1 MYSMSCENNNPHSD
15 TSMRVT
21 ITNPKIISFYNEH
34 KHLNFE
40 QTQLDLIQFIN
51 SFNNKAN
58 TTSSDYISSNSQVK
72 PSKSSDYIHKDAANT
87 PTLPEKS
94 GNTTKLNTESQNLE
108 FILNNLNPTSSVI
121 NNTDNTICCDYIIKN
136 NNNTTVLI
144 ENKTIE
150 ENISH
155 IVLDLF
161 NQNCQ
166 TLNANGILM
175 SQYTGI
181 VGKDDFEIDITAQ
194 SNVIVY
200 MHKVNYNENS
210 IRLALNIINKTHE
223 ALLSVKD
230 SVSHI
235 VSEDTLKHIKTEY
248 QQFVNDKSEIQASI
262 KHINKKVENVKF
274 NNLSDYL
281 SGHFTQVD
289 KPKLYKCTLCTIYTS
304 NTLKGM
310 AAHKRGCKKKFPE
323 PIT

>member
-1 MYSMSCENNNPHSD
+1 MH
-15 TSMRVT
+15 VT

-51 SFNNKAN
+51 AINIKAN
-58 TTSSDYISSNSQVK
+58 TTSSDNISSASQVK
-72 PSKSSDYIHKDAANT
+72 PSKSSIYLQKDANT
-87 PTLPEKS
+87 PSSHITSCDTP
-94 GNTTKLNTESQNLE
+94 KLNMDSQNLE
-108 FILNNLNPTSSVI
+108 FILNKLNPTSTII
-121 NNTDNTICCDYIIKN
+121 NNTDTTICCDYIIKN

-150 ENISH
+150 ENINH
-155 IVLDLF
+155 IVVDLF

-166 TLNANGILM
+166 SLNANGILM

-230 SVSHI
+230 NISHI
-235 VSEDTLKHIKTEY
+235 VSDDTLKNIKTEY

-281 SGHFTQVD
+281 SDHFTQVD
-289 KPKLYKCTLCTIYTS
+289 KPKLYKCTLCDIYTS

-323 PIT
+323 QTI

>member
-1 MYSMSCENNNPHSD
+1 MSCECNNPHSY
-15 TSMRVT
+15 TEMHVT
-21 ITNPKIISFYNEH
+21 ITNPKIISFYNEN

-51 SFNNKAN
+51 SINDKAN
-58 TTSSDYISSNSQVK
+58 ITSSVNISSNSQVNQ
-72 PSKSSDYIHKDAANT
+72 SKSSAKNQKDANPPSSHIKSSDT
-87 PTLPEKS
+87 P
-94 GNTTKLNTESQNLE
+94 KLNIESKNLE
-108 FILNNLNPTSSVI
+108 FILNKLNPTSTVV
-121 NNTDNTICCDYIIKN
+121 NNTDTTICCDYIIKN

-144 ENKTIE
+144 ENKTMD

-155 IVLDLF
+155 IVVDLF

-210 IRLALNIINKTHE
+210 IRLALNIINKTYE

-230 SVSHI
+230 NVSHI

-281 SGHFTQVD
+281 SDHFTQVD
-289 KPKLYKCTLCTIYTS
+289 KPKLYKCTLCDIYTS

-323 PIT
+323 YTI

>member
-1 MYSMSCENNNPHSD
+1 MF
-15 TSMRVT
+15 VT
-21 ITNPKIISFYNEH
+21 ITNPTIISFYNEH

-51 SFNNKAN
+51 SISVKAN
-58 TTSSDYISSNSQVK
+58 TKITSTDNISYASQGTT
-72 PSKSSDYIHKDAANT
+72 SKSSDYTQKDIANT
-87 PTLPEKS
+87 PYSLVNNI
-94 GNTTKLNTESQNLE
+94 NTTKLNVESQNLE
-108 FILNNLNPTSSVI
+108 FILNKLNPTSTII
-121 NNTDNTICCDYIIKN
+121 NNTDITISCDYIIKN

-144 ENKTIE
+144 ENKTTE

-155 IVLDLF
+155 IVVDLF

-210 IRLALNIINKTHE
+210 IKLALNIINKTHE
-223 ALLSVKD
+223 ALMSVKD
-230 SVSHI
+230 NVSHI
-235 VSEDTLKHIKTEY
+235 VSDDTLKHIKTEY

-281 SGHFTQVD
+281 SDHFTQVD
-289 KPKLYKCTLCTIYTS
+289 KPKLYKCALCDIYTS

-323 PIT
+323 LIT

>member
-1 MYSMSCENNNPHSD
+1 MSCLYNNTHSD
-15 TSMRVT
+15 TSMHVT
-21 ITNPKIISFYNEH
+21 ITNPTIISFYNEN
-34 KHLNFE
+34 KHLSFE

-51 SFNNKAN
+51 SFNVKAKSKI
-58 TTSSDYISSNSQVK
+58 TSSDNISSASQGK
-72 PSKSSDYIHKDAANT
+72 TSKSYDHNQQDIANAPSLHEKSCNT
-87 PTLPEKS
+87 P
-94 GNTTKLNTESQNLE
+94 KLNIESQNME
-108 FILNNLNPTSSVI
+108 FILNKLNPTSTVL

-155 IVLDLF
+155 IVVDLF

-200 MHKVNYNENS
+200 MHSVNYNENS

-223 ALLSVKD
+223 ALMSVKD

-262 KHINKKVENVKF
+262 KYINKKVENVKF

-281 SGHFTQVD
+281 SDHFTQVD
-289 KPKLYKCTLCTIYTS
+289 KPKLYKCTLCEIYTS

-323 PIT
+323 PAT

>member
-1 MYSMSCENNNPHSD
+1 MH
-15 TSMRVT
+15 VT

-34 KHLNFE
+34 KHLDFE

-51 SFNNKAN
+51 AINIKAN
-58 TTSSDYISSNSQVK
+58 TTSSDNISSTSQVK
-72 PSKSSDYIHKDAANT
+72 PSKSSDYLQKDANT
-87 PTLPEKS
+87 PSIHCLHIKNSKDSNTLQFNKEP
-94 GNTTKLNTESQNLE
+94 QNME
-108 FILNNLNPTSSVI
+108 FILNNLNPTSTVI
-121 NNTDNTICCDYIIKN
+121 NNADTTICCDYIIKH

-150 ENISH
+150 ENISP
-155 IVLDLF
+155 IVIDVF
-161 NQNCQ
+161 NQTCQ
-166 TLNANGILM
+166 TLNSHGILM

-181 VGKDDFEIDITAQ
+181 VDKEDFEIEITPH
-194 SNVIVY
+194 SNVIIY

-210 IRLALNIINKTHE
+210 IRLALNIINKIHDT
-223 ALLSVKD
+223 LLTVKE

-235 VSEDTLKHIKTEY
+235 VSEDALTQIKNEY

-262 KHINKKVENVKF
+262 KHINKKVDNVKF

-281 SGHFTQVD
+281 SEHFTQVD
-289 KPKLYKCTLCTIYTS
+289 KPKLYKCTLCDIYTS

-323 PIT
+323 PII

>member
-1 MYSMSCENNNPHSD
+1 MSCEYNTAHSD
-15 TSMRVT
+15 AAMHVT

-51 SFNNKAN
+51 SINVKAN
-58 TTSSDYISSNSQVK
+58 ITSSENNRPISQVK
-72 PSKSSDYIHKDAANT
+72 PTKSSDYNQQDAKT
-87 PTLPEKS
+87 PYINDKCIKYNDTP
-94 GNTTKLNTESQNLE
+94 KLNIESQNLE
-108 FILNNLNPTSSVI
+108 FILNKLNPTSNVI
-121 NNTDNTICCDYIIKN
+121 NNTTETICCDYIIKN

-150 ENISH
+150 ENINH
-155 IVLDLF
+155 IVVDLF

-262 KHINKKVENVKF
+262 KHINKKVDNVKF

-281 SGHFTQVD
+281 SEHFTQVD
-289 KPKLYKCTLCTIYTS
+289 KPKLYKCTLCDIYTS

-323 PIT
+323 HNI